1 MASEILGLFTS
12 PEEYQMRQQQA
23 QQNRAL
29 QFAQLNPF
37 EKASYGIY
45 QGAGQLGGATAGLF
59 GVQDP
64 QLRKISM
71 RQQMLTGANGGVGID
86 LRDPNSMLRAAKEAQ
101 QFDPEFAQG
110 LVIAAND
117 LAKNMAEMRSKL
129 ATAAKTQA
137 DIDRENQY
145 RQAVAALGPEAT
157 SDQLL
162 ALASQYGSIDKSLTA
177 LQTAETAKAERTRRT
192 EEAAAKREQELKIQQ
207 DKIQAKVEADERKI
221 ESDKQAAL
229 LLANTK
235 KEIAAINNNAKAALE
250 ASRQEARKNQAD
262 LISTLKPPK
271 TLSGSLQKEET
282 GNLESIDKAD
292 AQLKALNTPIKNLTP
307 DPKTGKP
314 LLELGPLENLYNYG
328 RNVLSSSSE
337 KSRAYEELKSA
348 IDTAVNIKVSNE
360 KGVQTD
366 ADVLRQAKAL
376 IAAGGGNDS
385 EVTRQALIRFRD
397 AVQKDKENNIKLI
410 ESRRKSQ
417 GVEPYGFSSGGTRT
431 VPFSELK

>member
-45 QGAGQLGGATAGLF
+45 QGAGQLAGATAGLF
-59 GVQDP
+59 GMEDP

-86 LRDPNSMLRAAKEAQ
+86 LRDPNSMLRAAEIAQ
-101 QFDPEFAQG
+101 RFDPEFAQG

-117 LAKNMAEMRSKL
+117 LAKNMAEMRSKS
-129 ATAAKTQA
+129 ATAAKTQSE
-137 DIDRENQY
+137 IDRENEY
-145 RQAVAALGPEAT
+145 RQAVVALGPEAT

-162 ALASQYGSIDKSLTA
+162 ALASKYGSIDKSLTA

-235 KEIAAINNNAKAALE
+235 KEIAEINNNAKAALE

-262 LISTLKPPK
+262 LIATLKPPK
-271 TLSGSLQKEET
+271 SLNASLQKEET
-282 GNLESIDKAD
+282 GNLENIDKYD
-292 AQLKALNTPIKNLTP
+292 AQLKALDSPIKNLTP

-314 LLELGPLENLYNYG
+314 ALDLGLGKNFWNSLVNRFG
-328 RNVLSSSSE
+328 SSTPQ
-337 KSRAYEELKSA
+337 SRAYEELKSA
-348 IDTAVNIKVSNE
+348 VDTAVNLQVSAE
-360 KGVQTD
+360 KGVQTN
-366 ADVLRQAKAL
+366 ADVIRFREAL
-376 IAAGGGNDS
+376 IAASGGNDT

-397 AVQKDKENNIKLI
+397 AIQKDKESKIKLI

-417 GVEPYGFSSGGTRT
+417 GVEPYFPSSGPRT